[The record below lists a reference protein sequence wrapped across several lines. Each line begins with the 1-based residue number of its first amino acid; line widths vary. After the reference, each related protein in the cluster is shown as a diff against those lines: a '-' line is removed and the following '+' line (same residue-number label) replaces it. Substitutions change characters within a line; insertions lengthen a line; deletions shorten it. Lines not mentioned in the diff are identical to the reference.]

1 MAPFWNQTP
10 EPPPLPVPDVTPFL
24 DTVRH
29 CSIPTQDQYLQ
40 MVQAMGVLLSL
51 GLIVGGVIYLMYGWK
66 IFKVLVV
73 INAAVLGALLGAW
86 VGGVLQGSPPPA
98 EAAKAAEQVQA
109 QGGNMPLFGAIAI
122 SLLMAVLALPLMKY
136 AVSLMGGLAG
146 SLLGY
151 SAWHYISHAAGAEA
165 VYAYAPAGAL
175 VGLVTMGLLAF
186 LIFRVVIIIMTSF
199 QGSLLAI
206 TGLLGVMMHFNGPRD
221 YLLNSMTRSHFL
233 LPLMVIVPAIIG
245 LAFQHTGP
253 GPAKK
258 PAPAAPTP
266 AKKPA

>member
-1 MAPFWNQTP
+1 MGLFGSDPQ
-10 EPPPLPVPDVTPFL
+10 PPPLPLPDVTPFL
-24 DTVRH
+24 DTVKH

-40 MVQAMGVLLSL
+40 MVQGIGVLVSL
-51 GLIVGGVIYLMYGWK
+51 ALIVGGIVYLMYGWK

-73 INAAVLGALLGAW
+73 VNAAVLGAMIGAW
-86 VGGVLQGSPPPA
+86 IGGVLQPPPP

-175 VGLVTMGLLAF
+175 VGLVTLGLLSF
-186 LIFRVVIIIMTSF
+186 LIFRWVIIIFTSF
-199 QGSLLAI
+199 QGSLLTI
-206 TGLLGVMMHFNGPRD
+206 TGLLGVLMHFGGARE
-221 YLLNSMTRSHFL
+221 YLLNSMTHSHFL
-233 LPLMVIVPAIIG
+233 LPLLVIVPAIIG

-253 GPAKK
+253 SKK
-258 PAPAAPTP
+258 PAPAPAPTP